1 MAKIDVFLQKIPF
14 EKDVMLLLENDTTP
28 LMISKEQKIKLTNQ
42 IFSSPIISSLITEL
56 LPLEQKII
64 FSKPS
69 AQLNFT
75 YKFAEDKIFKVNA
88 IKNNGTLRV
97 IFLPLI
103 QETVRKIETKE
114 IKKAESIY
122 ELLEKQIERKASD
135 LHLSSNTIPAIRVD
149 GDIQYLDQYLP
160 LKKEEL
166 EAILIPIMPERN
178 LAEFKETCDTDFAF
192 EIPDK
197 ARFRVNI
204 FMDKKG
210 IGAVFRLI
218 PYKIMSLDELGLP
231 ECVKSLCYL
240 NKGLVLV
247 TGPTGSGKS
256 TTLAAMIDFIN
267 DNRHDHII
275 TIEDPIEFIH
285 ENKNCIINQR
295 EVGSHTDSFKKALRA
310 ALREDPDIV
319 LVGEMRDLETVSI
332 ALETAETGHLVFGTL
347 HTSTAPSTI
356 DRIIDQF
363 PPEQQAQIRIMLSE
377 TLKGI
382 ICQTLLKKKNGG
394 RVAAFE
400 ILLATNAVSNLIRE
414 SKTYQIPSIMQTNK
428 QQGMMLLNDSLIKLV
443 KEGIVAP
450 KEAYLKA
457 VDKVAF
463 LSMLKQSNIDL
474 SDEL

>member
-1 MAKIDVFLQKIPF
+1 MAKIDVFLQKMPF
-14 EKDVMLLLENDTTP
+14 EKDVMLLLENDNNP
-28 LMISKEQKIKLTNQ
+28 MIISKSQKIKLTNQ
-42 IFSSPIISSLITEL
+42 IFSSPIINSLISEL
-56 LPLEQKII
+56 LPAEQKLSFTKSSI
-64 FSKPS
+64 
-69 AQLNFT
+69 QLNFN

-88 IKNNGTLRV
+88 IKNNGTLRI

-103 QETVRKIETKE
+103 QDEAEVSIKKE
-114 IKKAESIY
+114 IKKANSIY
-122 ELLEKQIERKASD
+122 ELLEKQIEEKASD
-135 LHLSSNTIPAIRVD
+135 LHLSSDTVPAIRVD
-149 GDIQYLDQYLP
+149 GDIKYLDEYLP
-160 LKKEEL
+160 IKKEEL
-166 EAILIPIMPERN
+166 ENLLVAIMPERN
-178 LAEFKETCDTDFAF
+178 LKEFQETSDTDFAF
-192 EIPDK
+192 EIPEK
-197 ARFRVNI
+197 ARFRVNV

-231 ECVKSLCYL
+231 ECVKSLCHL
-240 NKGLVLV
+240 SKGLVLV

-256 TTLAAMIDFIN
+256 TTLAAMIDYIN
-267 DNRHDHII
+267 ENRHDHII

-382 ICQTLLKKKNGG
+382 ICQTLLKKINGG

-400 ILLATNAVSNLIRE
+400 ILLGTNAISNLIRE
-414 SKTYQIPSIMQTNK
+414 SKTYQIPSIIQTNK
-428 QQGMMLLNDSLIKLV
+428 QQGMILLNDSLIKLV
-443 KEGIVAP
+443 KEGIVDP
-450 KEAYLKA
+450 KQAYIKA
-457 VDKVAF
+457 VDKIGF
-463 LSMLKQSNIDL
+463 LSMLKSAGVKIEENQ
-474 SDEL
+474 